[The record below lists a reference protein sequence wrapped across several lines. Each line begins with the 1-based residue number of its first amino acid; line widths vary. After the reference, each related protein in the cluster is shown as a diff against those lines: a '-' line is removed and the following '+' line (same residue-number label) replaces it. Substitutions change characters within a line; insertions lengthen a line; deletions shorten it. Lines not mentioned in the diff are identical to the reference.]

1 MAKMLLYGE
10 EARITLARGVEKLAR
25 AIEATLGP
33 RGGNAVIDRPLGTPL
48 VSRDGVSIA
57 DEIELEDRF
66 ENMGAQIV
74 REVAKQ
80 TNKVAGD
87 GTTTAVVLANA
98 LIQEGIVSLGPSG
111 NTVAFFEGMDL
122 AVEAALRQL
131 KRLATPVTSDAQLQC
146 VALISAGD
154 PVLGK
159 IVAEAVRR
167 AGKDGMVHL
176 EPSVTGKTSLD
187 ILSGISIDRGY
198 VSAHMANQID
208 RMEAVLDH
216 PLILL
221 TDHVL
226 QHPAQIESLRELAA
240 QAQRSLLVV
249 AEQVSP
255 EMLGSLLAPGQE
267 EVLRIVAVHPPE
279 FGHWRKAVLEDI
291 AILTGGR
298 YLSKDLGDRLEDVA
312 IADLGSA
319 REVRVS
325 LESTTITGGEGEQ
338 AKIQG
343 RRGQIQRQLET
354 MEQPI
359 ERDKLEERFAR
370 MAGAAA
376 IIHVGG
382 STPAEQKRGLQLAED
397 ALNAVQAAVEE
408 GVLAGGG
415 TALAHVAGEL
425 EQLLLTSPEDS
436 REGIRTV
443 QHALQQ
449 PLRCIARNCGLNP
462 KVVAECIADSP
473 YGFGLNARTGSFGD
487 LLAEDVLDPLKVT
500 STALVNAL
508 SVAKLILGTQ
518 TLIADK
524 PDTYDPTSGPARGG
538 GAERLG
544 LDYALEEMS
553 P

>member
-1 MAKMLLYGE
+1 
-10 EARITLARGVEKLAR
+10 
-25 AIEATLGP
+25 
-33 RGGNAVIDRPLGTPL
+33 
-48 VSRDGVSIA
+48 
-57 DEIELEDRF
+57 
-66 ENMGAQIV
+66 
-74 REVAKQ
+74 
-80 TNKVAGD
+80 
-87 GTTTAVVLANA
+87 
-98 LIQEGIVSLGPSG
+98 
-111 NTVAFFEGMDL
+111 
-122 AVEAALRQL
+122 
-131 KRLATPVTSDAQLQC
+131 
-146 VALISAGD
+146 
-154 PVLGK
+154 
-159 IVAEAVRR
+159 
-167 AGKDGMVHL
+167 MVHL

-226 QHPAQIESLRELAA
+226 QYPEQIERVRELAA
-240 QAQRSLLVV
+240 QAKRPLLVI
-249 AEQVSP
+249 AEQVCP

-267 EVLRIVAVHPPE
+267 EVLRILAVRPPE
-279 FGHWRKAVLEDI
+279 FGHWRKAVLDDI

-298 YLSKDLGDRLEDVA
+298 YLSKDLGDKLEDVT
-312 IADLGSA
+312 ISDLGSA
-319 REVRVS
+319 REVRAS
-325 LESTTITGGEGEQ
+325 LESTTITGGEGAP

-382 STPAEQKRGLQLAED
+382 STPAEQKRRLQLAED
-397 ALNAVQAAVEE
+397 ALNAVRAAVEE

-425 EQLLLTSPEDS
+425 EQLMLVSPEES

-443 QHALQQ
+443 QHALRQ

-462 KVVAECIADSP
+462 KVVAERIADSP

-487 LLAEDVLDPLKVT
+487 LLAEDVLDPFKVT

-544 LDYALEEMS
+544 LDYTLEEMS